1 MVNIIKIK
9 RWLEGPQ
16 KVKYGTVVKETVVK
30 GLILEG
36 ILGERF
42 TNEKTVAKGSTVE
55 DTVNKKKNILKTLCF
70 ILLNMFFHA

>member
-1 MVNIIKIK
+1 MVKITKIK

-55 DTVNKKKNILKTLCF
+55 DTVNKKKHFKNWHSKFNIPSL
-70 ILLNMFFHA
+70 